1 MIDVKT
7 ADRELQT
14 YLRPQTFPVAI
25 RMLKPGEP
33 IPDRARRPARDF
45 GKLSMSCQ
53 VIDMSR
59 RYGWTIALTREDH
72 ICSLG
77 ITAIGFD
84 KPLPIYNIG
93 TLCEGMYTETKEA
106 GQRSE
111 AAIDKFAPGEYE
123 TLLVAPLDR
132 ATFEPHVVCV
142 YANPAQVMRLTQ
154 AALWKRGGRLASS
167 FEGRAVCADII
178 VTTMQTQQPQ
188 VILPCSGDRIFG
200 QTQDHEMAFSIP
212 WAWMDDIVEGLRGT
226 HGGGIRYPITQ
237 FMEYEAKLPP
247 RYMEVNRLWDAEK
260 GKVTLTNRD
269 RVVAAYKRSFA
280 DRVPVYPIVASFA
293 GTLDGLSIEEY
304 CINPTKAITAM
315 MNYYERYQP
324 DVVLAYNDLAK
335 EAEAFGCGVKYSDYV
350 VPSIERHVLED
361 KGALASLAM
370 PDPYKT
376 ARLPGFLEQCEA
388 LVKAKPPAATGA
400 VAVGPWT
407 IAMLLRN
414 PEMMLLDT
422 FEDPQFIHD
431 LMRVATDFSKAWG
444 DAIVKTGI
452 GLSFSEPTASIS
464 LISPGQLPRVHRALS
479 QGAGRPLQG
488 EEGRRDH
495 AHLRDD
501 LPDLRGPH
509 QVRVHHDLVRPR
521 PAGRPRAPRRPAR
534 AVHGGRQGPR
544 RRHRQR
550 GRDQVR
556 EDHEGG
562 DGGRRA
568 PLHRRRRPAL
578 RLHPVRPR
586 ARSRRGRT
594 RRSWVVHGRGARI
607 RALRARDGIGVAAA
621 RTGARLRE
629 DRRARRVNAAPVYF
643 RIRRG
648 RTPRRSDLP
657 AERLLGGRHAVG
669 PAIATAAPRPPRTA
683 RAAHRGR
690 RARARPR
697 RRPQAAGSR
706 R

>member
-7 ADRELQT
+7 ADRELQS
-14 YLRPQTFPVAI
+14 YVRPQTFPVAI
-25 RMLKPGEP
+25 RMLRPDEP
-33 IPDRARRPARDF
+33 IPERARRPARDF

-53 VIDMSR
+53 VIDMAR
-59 RYGWTIALTREDH
+59 RHGWTIALTREDH

-84 KPLPIYNIG
+84 RPLPVYTVG

-111 AAIDKFAPGEYE
+111 AAIDKFAPGEY
-123 TLLVAPLDR
+123 TCLLVAPLER

-178 VTTMQTQQPQ
+178 VTTMQTGEPQ

-212 WAWMDDIVEGLRGT
+212 WGRMEEIIEGLRGT
-226 HGGGIRYPITQ
+226 HQGGIRYPITQ
-237 FMEYEAKLPP
+237 FMEYEARLPP
-247 RYMEVNRLWDAEK
+247 RYMEVNRLWDAER
-260 GKVTLTNRD
+260 GKAPLTNRD

-304 CINPTKAITAM
+304 CTDPVRAIRAM

-350 VPSIERHVLED
+350 VPSVERHVLED
-361 KGALASLAM
+361 KATLARLAM
-370 PDPYKT
+370 PDPYRT

-388 LVKAKPPAATGA
+388 LVKAAPPAAMGA

-414 PEMMLLDT
+414 PELMLLDT

-431 LMRVATDFSKAWG
+431 LMRLTTDFCKTWG
-444 DAIVKTGI
+444 DAITRTRI

-464 LISPGQLPRVHRALS
+464 LISPDNYREFVLPYHRELVEHFRARKIGLTTHICGTTYPIYEDLLAAGFTTVSFDLDQQADPALHVDQLARFMEVA
-479 QGAGRPLQG
+479 
-488 EEGRRDH
+488 
-495 AHLRDD
+495 
-501 LPDLRGPH
+501 RG
-509 QVRVHHDLVRPR
+509 
-521 PAGRPRAPRRPAR
+521 R
-534 AVHGGRQGPR
+534 AVAIGNVDATRFESATRQEIEAE
-544 RRHRQR
+544 
-550 GRDQVR
+550 V
-556 EDHEGG
+556 
-562 DGGRRA
+562 
-568 PLHRRRRPAL
+568 
-578 RLHPVRPR
+578 
-586 ARSRRGRT
+586 
-594 RRSWVVHGRGARI
+594 I
-607 RALRARDGIGVAAA
+607 RCVDAAA
-621 RTGARLRE
+621 RHSGFILSTSCE
-629 DRRARRVNAAPVYF
+629 
-643 RIRRG
+643 I
-648 RTPRRSDLP
+648 
-657 AERLLGGRHAVG
+657 
-669 PAIATAAPRPPRTA
+669 PPRSSPEVV
-683 RAAHRGR
+683 RWFMDAAHEYGR
-690 RARARPR
+690 YDRIL
-697 RRPQAAGSR
+697 G
-706 R
+706 

>member
-25 RMLKPGEP
+25 RMLRADEP
-33 IPDRARRPARDF
+33 IPERARRPARDF
-45 GKLSMSCQ
+45 KKLSMTCQ

-84 KPLPIYNIG
+84 KPLPIYNVG

-111 AAIDKFAPGEYE
+111 AAIDKFTPGEYSC
-123 TLLVAPLDR
+123 LLVAPLDR
-132 ATFEPHVVCV
+132 AT
-142 YANPAQVMRLTQ
+142 
-154 AALWKRGGRLASS
+154 

-178 VTTMQTQQPQ
+178 VTTMQTGEPQ

-212 WAWMDDIVEGLRGT
+212 WERMEEIIEGLRGT
-226 HGGGIRYPITQ
+226 HNGGIRYPITQ

-260 GKVTLTNRD
+260 GKVSLTNRD

-304 CINPTKAITAM
+304 CTSPTRAISAM

-350 VPSIERHVLED
+350 VPSIETHLLED
-361 KGALASLAM
+361 KASLAKLQM

-388 LVKAKPPAATGA
+388 LVKAAPPAAMGA

-431 LMRVATDFSKAWG
+431 VMRVTTDFCKAWG
-444 DAIVKTGI
+444 DAIAKTKI
-452 GLSFSEPTASIS
+452 GLSFSEHTASIS
-464 LISPGQLPRVHRALS
+464 LVSPDNYREFIAPYHKELVDHFKAKKVGLTTHICGTTYPIFEDIIGCGFTTVSFDLDQQADPKLHVDQLTRFMEVAK
-479 QGAGRPLQG
+479 G
-488 EEGRRDH
+488 
-495 AHLRDD
+495 
-501 LPDLRGPH
+501 
-509 QVRVHHDLVRPR
+509 
-521 PAGRPRAPRRPAR
+521 R
-534 AVHGGRQGPR
+534 AVAIGNVDATKFEKTTKAEMEADVR
-544 RRHRQR
+544 RCI
-550 GRDQVR
+550 D
-556 EDHEGG
+556 
-562 DGGRRA
+562 
-568 PLHRRRRPAL
+568 
-578 RLHPVRPR
+578 
-586 ARSRRGRT
+586 
-594 RRSWVVHGRGARI
+594 
-607 RALRARDGIGVAAA
+607 
-621 RTGARLRE
+621 
-629 DRRARRVNAAPVYF
+629 
-643 RIRRG
+643 
-648 RTPRRSDLP
+648 
-657 AERLLGGRHAVG
+657 
-669 PAIATAAPRPPRTA
+669 TAAKRSGFILSTSCEIPPRSNPEIVKWFMD
-683 RAAHRGR
+683 AAHDFGR
-690 RARARPR
+690 YERIL
-697 RRPQAAGSR
+697 G
-706 R
+706 